1 VCCLLTWQAALFVL
15 PAARRRSAG
24 IHPCN
29 LQVEQRTGARTAFAA
44 AALLVVG
51 LAGCAAGL
59 APGTNQPAAGAAPYV
74 GVFTGEFVDGRP
86 LYRFPAIEVVGSRI
100 RVGPGT

>member
-1 VCCLLTWQAALFVL
+1 MSSVTWQAAALVL

-24 IHPCN
+24 IHPRN
-29 LQVEQRTGARTAFAA
+29 LQVEHGTGARTAFA

-59 APGTNQPAAGAAPYV
+59 PPGTNQPAADAAPYV

-100 RVGPGT
+100 RIGPGT